1 MNYNTYEMPAFSIS
15 HKSVLNTGFLLAMVG
30 IVFALAPSLA
40 NTVENKG
47 LGIAINMIS
56 LFITVIIYFIT
67 LKKYRDEELGGYM
80 TFGRGFQFVFFASI
94 IVAIVTSIFV
104 FIQMKYIDPSMMDEA
119 MNQQMAEMEKQGMT
133 EEQMEMAS
141 QMTGIFKTP
150 MAIAIISLL
159 AQLFWGAILG
169 LIFGAIMKKCPPPVQ
184 HSTQVYKDLNEET
197 SI

>member
-1 MNYNTYEMPAFSIS
+1 
-15 HKSVLNTGFLLAMVG
+15 
-30 IVFALAPSLA
+30 
-40 NTVENKG
+40 
-47 LGIAINMIS
+47 
-56 LFITVIIYFIT
+56 
-67 LKKYRDEELGGYM
+67 
-80 TFGRGFQFVFFASI
+80 
-94 IVAIVTSIFV
+94 
-104 FIQMKYIDPSMMDEA
+104 

-169 LIFGAIMKKCPPPVQ
+169 LIFGAIMKKWPPPVQ

>member
-1 MNYNTYEMPAFSIS
+1 
-15 HKSVLNTGFLLAMVG
+15 
-30 IVFALAPSLA
+30 
-40 NTVENKG
+40 
-47 LGIAINMIS
+47 
-56 LFITVIIYFIT
+56 
-67 LKKYRDEELGGYM
+67 M

-169 LIFGAIMKKCPPPVQ
+169 LILEQ
-184 HSTQVYKDLNEET
+184 L
-197 SI
+197 